1 MGAIDEL
8 PKRNVIYQS
17 TYEGL
22 HFDELADKFDE
33 LRKNDHGRY
42 LGRDSACAA
51 LPQFLTDVGHTSRW
65 HPGPR
70 VVDLEF
76 LPPGTV
82 IANFKL
88 VNGKLRFPNKS
99 GWHVGLFDRFLRGAR
114 MVNGLPCEFS
124 MFDQY
129 DGKHAGRR
137 GVAILTLEWKKTH
150 PGFATPANDAA
161 EYHVVAVP

>member
-1 MGAIDEL
+1 M
-8 PKRNVIYQS
+8 
-17 TYEGL
+17 
-22 HFDELADKFDE
+22 
-33 LRKNDHGRY
+33 
-42 LGRDSACAA
+42 
-51 LPQFLTDVGHTSRW
+51 
-65 HPGPR
+65 
-70 VVDLEF
+70 VDLEF
-76 LPPGTV
+76 VLPGTV

-88 VNGKLRFPNKS
+88 VNGKLKFPNKS

-137 GVAILTLEWKKTH
+137 GLAILTREWKKAH
-150 PGFATPANDAA
+150 PAFATPSNDAG